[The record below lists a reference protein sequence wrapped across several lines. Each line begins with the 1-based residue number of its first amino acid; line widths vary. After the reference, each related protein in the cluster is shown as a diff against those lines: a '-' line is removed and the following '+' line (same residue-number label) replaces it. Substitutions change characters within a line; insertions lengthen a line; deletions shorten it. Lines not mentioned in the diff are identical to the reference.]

1 MSAVKIFGWIILM
14 SCIIMAHHG
23 ECQSSVFSI
32 LQDPIKLADKCYA
45 DGNYLEAIELY
56 ENLLNK
62 NSANW
67 QVQLKLAQSYYQ
79 VKDYEKS
86 IAAYNS
92 YVKRKGNELPW
103 VDMYHYAEAQTAL
116 KNYPESLEY
125 YKRCLENKP
134 DNELVAKKI
143 WRLNNINYLY
153 EDSAHYAVRPMEMIN
168 TTYGELC
175 PIPYKDKVV
184 FTSNRREVR
193 AVEKMNG
200 KLNTPFYQ
208 LYSISW
214 AMDTTTQ
221 NKSFGGKPTVFAR
234 SVKSKY
240 NIGPVSFYNNDSKMV
255 FVSSSEKREEGSNHT
270 LGLYFASMRDRK
282 WILDSAYPH
291 NSDAYSINDVTI
303 SEDGTRLYFSS
314 DMKGGFG
321 GKDIYTSQWLDGKWS
336 KPRNLGETINTSE
349 NEVFPYLHAD
359 GTLYFSSNG
368 HAGIGELDIFKAQIK
383 SEGYSEPQNVGYPL
397 NSNYDDFGLSFDSL
411 GTHGYFTS
419 NRKNGGYDDDVYE
432 FDMDLQTYPFTITG
446 VIKFKE
452 HTWSEESTIQVW
464 SKVKIFLMD
473 SWLGMGVYESHTDS
487 EGNFSIVIPYFSKY
501 YIQIVDEEGHAH
513 RASLELQKYRAETN
527 VHEIVIVK
535 DIFKQNPD
543 K

>member
-1 MSAVKIFGWIILM
+1 MSKMRIFGWIMLM
-14 SCIIMAHHG
+14 GCTIMAHPG
-23 ECQSSVFSI
+23 DCQSTVFSI
-32 LQDPIKLADKCYA
+32 LQDPMKLADKNYA
-45 DGNYLEAIELY
+45 EGNYLEAIELY

-62 NSANW
+62 NSANS
-67 QVQLKLAQSYYQ
+67 QVKLKLAQSYYR

-86 IAAYNS
+86 IEVYNS
-92 YVKRKGNELPW
+92 YVKRKSNELPW
-103 VDMYHYAEAQTAL
+103 VDMYFYAEAQTAL
-116 KNYPESLEY
+116 KNYAAALEY

-143 WRLNNINYLY
+143 WRLSNLNYLY
-153 EDSAHYAVRPMEMIN
+153 EDSAHYVVRPMEMIN

-175 PIPYKDKVV
+175 PIPYQNKVV
-184 FTSNRREVR
+184 FTSNRREVK

-200 KLNTPFYQ
+200 KLNAPFYQ
-208 LYSISW
+208 LYSVSW
-214 AMDTTTQ
+214 TMDTTTQ
-221 NKSFGGKPTVFAR
+221 DKSFIGKPAVFAK

-255 FVSSSEKREEGSNHT
+255 FVSSSENREEGSNHT
-270 LGLYFASMRDRK
+270 LGLYFASMKDRK
-282 WILDSAYPH
+282 WVFDSAYPH
-291 NSDAYSINDVTI
+291 NSDGYSINDVAI

-321 GKDIYTSQWLDGKWS
+321 GKDIYTSQWLDGQWS
-336 KPRNLGETINTSE
+336 TPRNLGESINTSE

-368 HAGIGELDIFKAQIK
+368 HAGMGELDIFKAQVK
-383 SEGYSEPQNVGYPL
+383 SEGYTEPQNVGYPL

-411 GTHGYFTS
+411 GTHGYFSS

-452 HTWSEESTIQVW
+452 HTWSDESTIQVW
-464 SKVKIFLMD
+464 SKVKVYLMD
-473 SWLGMGVYESHTDS
+473 SWLGIGVYENHTDS

-501 YIQIVDEEGHAH
+501 YIQIVDEEGHEH
-513 RASLELQKYRAETN
+513 KASLELQKYRTETN